1 MISTEAESKKAL
13 VKFAACYEP
22 NEERHDQR
30 DMYEMGLM
38 DRLST

>member
-13 VKFAACYEP
+13 VKYATCCGAMRSAAISGT
-22 NEERHDQR
+22 
-30 DMYEMGLM
+30 MYEMELM